1 MNPILLY
8 PKDATQAK
16 FFRET
21 AESKGM
27 GVTKL
32 TKRQA
37 EIIDDILF
45 GESIM
50 EGMKTPKVSREQI
63 FKTLGKCK

>member
-8 PKDATQAK
+8 PQNAEQVK
-16 FFRET
+16 FFRER
-21 AESKGM
+21 AESKG
-27 GVTKL
+27 VEITKL